1 MAEETAGQEHQHRRL
16 LKVIQGFS
24 GVMNWW
30 MIVWG
35 GIAIISGLVQLSW
48 VIVVIGFVFLALGL
62 VHRTARTMKND
73 DIADYQASQRRTVE
87 QPPTSPGS
95 AT

>member
-1 MAEETAGQEHQHRRL
+1 MTEQTAGQPEHRRL
-16 LKVIQGFS
+16 LRVIEWFGA
-24 GVMNWW
+24 VMNWW

-35 GIAIISGLVQLSW
+35 AIGIISGLVQLSW

-73 DIADYQASQRRTVE
+73 DIADYQASQRRNAE
-87 QPPTSPGS
+87 APPTSP
-95 AT
+95 TPTT